1 MTKNPLVILS
11 GIWEQKRGRMI
22 LRCRGGTRPKV
33 PGRKLLAYCDASS
46 GAWVIEPSPATFN
59 SMQMCKDK
67 KFLKP
72 AKINSLKPLKYNK
85 NKNKG

>member
-22 LRCRGGTRPKV
+22 LRCRGGYRPRV
-33 PGRKLLAYCDASS
+33 PGKKVLAYCN
-46 GAWVIEPSPATFN
+46 GKTGKWEIEPSPETFN
-59 SMQMCKDK
+59 SMQMCKDR

-72 AKINSLKPLKYNK
+72 NKLGSLKPLKNK
-85 NKNKG
+85 NKKG